1 MTMRRATARWASMA
15 ARWGSA
21 RGLSTREQRT
31 LVASPE
37 HSSLGH
43 LTRRDTIDGPMRDPV
58 ASRSTRFTES
68 VIREMTRLCQQ
79 HGGVNLAQ
87 GFPDFPAPEPLKQE
101 AARALAADVNQYAI
115 TWGSKRLRDALVAK
129 TERVGGLR
137 YDPETEIT
145 VCCGATE
152 CMAATLL
159 ALVDPGEEVIVF
171 EPFYE
176 NYGPDAILCGA
187 TPRFV
192 RLREPDW
199 SFDPEE
205 LSKAFSNRTK
215 AIVINTPN
223 NPTGKVFSRAEL
235 EQIAALCRRWDAVA
249 VTDEIYEHILYDGA
263 EHVSLAGLEG
273 MRERTV
279 TISGVSKTYSV
290 TGWRIGWCLAAP
302 QLTAAIRKVHD
313 FLTVG
318 APAPLQE
325 AAAVALE
332 MPLGYYSRLADGYR
346 ERRDFLVPALASA
359 GFGTF
364 PPRGAYYVMTDISSF
379 GFPDD
384 VAFARYLVSEVG
396 VAAVPGSSFY
406 ADAAAG
412 RQRLRFHFARRRET
426 LEAAVERLHRLR
438 ARVSTA

>member
-1 MTMRRATARWASMA
+1 MAPEGGGVSSRCQFRARRPPRGAPVCGLPALVQLASWGPG
-15 ARWGSA
+15 RWGV
-21 RGLSTREQRT
+21 T
-31 LVASPE
+31 LAGVMK
-37 HSSLGH
+37 SL
-43 LTRRDTIDGPMRDPV
+43 V
-58 ASRSTRFTES
+58 SERSTRFTES

-87 GFPDFPAPEPLKQE
+87 GFPDFAAPEAIKAE
-101 AARALAADVNQYAI
+101 ASRAVLADVNQYAI
-115 TWGSKRLRDALVAK
+115 TWGAKRLRDALVVK
-129 TERVGGLR
+129 QERYTGLA
-137 YDPETEIT
+137 YDPETEVT
-145 VCCGATE
+145 VCCGSTE
-152 CMAATLL
+152 CMASTML

-199 SFDPEE
+199 GYDPAE
-205 LSKAFSNRTK
+205 LEQAFSNRTK
-215 AIVINTPN
+215 AIIINTPN
-223 NPTGKVFSRAEL
+223 NPTGKVFTRAEL
-235 EQIAALCRRWDAVA
+235 EHIAALCRTWNVVA

-263 EHVSLAGLEG
+263 QHVALASLEG

-279 TISGVSKTYSV
+279 TIGGVSKTYSV
-290 TGWRIGWCLAAP
+290 TGWRVGWCLAPPA
-302 QLTAAIRKVHD
+302 LTAAIRKVHD

-332 MPLGYYSRLADGYR
+332 SPREYYERLAENYR
-346 ERRDFLVPALASA
+346 AKRDYLVPALESA
-359 GFGTF
+359 GFRAF
-364 PPRGAYYVMTDISSF
+364 SPRGAYYVMTDISGF
-379 GFPDD
+379 GFSDD
-384 VAFARYLVSEVG
+384 VAFARHLVATAG

-406 ADAAAG
+406 HEPVAG

-426 LEAAVERLHRLR
+426 LEAAVERLSRLR
-438 ARVSTA
+438 AGSTAV